1 MRKQAATQPR
11 ECIVLYAISTLAIVV
26 LTSCSQTCTQ
36 AAITGNYRMRSGSN
50 TYDLSLSNNGTGT
63 LYINGKMM
71 EHLSWERWSGN
82 DQIFLH
88 VSRGML
94 DRLDALT
101 GHAIPAG
108 VANFRSGYLASVRS
122 AAPAPQNSSSSAS
135 TIPSPSLGLTG
146 EFASRLPTGS
156 GLVHENSCIS
166 RL

>member
-36 AAITGNYRMRSGSN
+36 AAITGNYTMRSGSN

-108 VANFRSGYLASVRS
+108 VANFRSGYFGLSPECSSGS
-122 AAPAPQNSSSSAS
+122 AKQLVIGVDDTVA
-135 TIPSPSLGLTG
+135 
-146 EFASRLPTGS
+146 FSRT
-156 GLVHENSCIS
+156 H
-166 RL
+166 R